1 MDVVITYV
9 NGADPEWQQQYAQA
23 VGTPGIVKRYRDW
36 GTLKYLLRAI
46 QVNLPFVR
54 NVYLVVSSQS
64 QVPQWAGPELKIVL
78 HREIIPERFLPTFN
92 STTIEMFLH
101 RIPGLDEEFI
111 YFNDDIFPILPCK
124 PEDFFREGKAA
135 LLYRTCLFACGQF
148 KKQTRNSYRMACR
161 ALGIRPRITFL
172 RPQHTATTMLR
183 SVGEELYSKMA
194 EEIESTLSAV
204 RSDGNV
210 SQYLFLDYQK
220 LSGRAVGTPLRKKH
234 FQLAI
239 TSGKELR
246 ECILRP
252 RHQILCI
259 NDANVP
265 QEKFETICEALTQT
279 LQTRFG
285 TPSRFEKQ

>member
-9 NGADPEWQQQYAQA
+9 NGADPEWQKQYAQT

-46 QVNLPFVR
+46 EVNLPFVR

-64 QVPQWAGPELKIVL
+64 QVPLWAGSELKTVL
-78 HREIIPERFLPTFN
+78 HRDIIPEQFLPTFN

-124 PEDFFREGKAA
+124 PEDFFRDGKAA
-135 LLYRTCLFACGQF
+135 LLYRRCHLAFGQF
-148 KKQTRNSYRMACR
+148 KKQTRNSYRMACK
-161 ALGIRPRITFL
+161 ALGIKPGLSFL

-183 SVGEELYSKMA
+183 SAGEELYSKMA
-194 EEIESTLSAV
+194 DEIGPTLTAV
-204 RSDGNV
+204 RTDRNV

-220 LSGRAVGTPLRKKH
+220 LSGRAVDTPLRKKH
-234 FQLAI
+234 FQLAV
-239 TSGKELR
+239 TSEKELR

-265 QEKFETICEALTQT
+265 QEKFETVCNALTQT
-279 LQTRFG
+279 LQARFG
-285 TPSRFEKQ
+285 TPSRFEKH